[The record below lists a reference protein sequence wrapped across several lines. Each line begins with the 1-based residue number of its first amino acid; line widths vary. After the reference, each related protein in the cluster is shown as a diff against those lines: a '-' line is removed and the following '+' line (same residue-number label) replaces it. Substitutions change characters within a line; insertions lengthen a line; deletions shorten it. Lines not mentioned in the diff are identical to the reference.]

1 MRRLLLWVAIALGVP
16 GLARA
21 DRYDFRLYQL
31 GAPGSDP
38 AANARFAAFAN
49 ELGVAIANW
58 NLEPPETTGY
68 SGFNFAFEYP
78 VSLIND
84 KGTLNGIR
92 YWPLDPNT
100 TGTGALQM
108 PGIHVRKGLPFS
120 FEVGVKVNYLEQSNM
135 VATTIEGKWALNEG
149 FLYFPDLGAR
159 GWGTQL
165 IGAREFNLTVAG
177 FDLGLGKQIPINGQ
191 CTLTPYAG
199 WASVWVAASSNVVDF
214 NPGQSEQ
221 QQFAGG
227 ASGTA
232 SQDVFASVDIGS
244 NRHNRFYAGV
254 RFISYV
260 LELGLEGSWAEV
272 KTDATDYT
280 IATYSAKVGLDF

>member
-16 GLARA
+16 GVARA

-31 GAPGSDP
+31 GAPSSDP

-108 PGIHVRKGLPFS
+108 PGIHVRNADVLTIAQS
-120 FEVGVKVNYLEQSNM
+120 EYLDVRRVGANEFDTEKRRNAGGRVDSRL
-135 VATTIEGKWALNEG
+135 ALVI
-149 FLYFPDLGAR
+149 PV
-159 GWGTQL
+159 
-165 IGAREFNLTVAG
+165 TVARTD
-177 FDLGLGKQIPINGQ
+177 DLRHQMGLLWKQCGRVLQEDLRVTDHDVRDHGLG
-191 CTLTPYAG
+191 
-199 WASVWVAASSNVVDF
+199 
-214 NPGQSEQ
+214 
-221 QQFAGG
+221 
-227 ASGTA
+227 
-232 SQDVFASVDIGS
+232 
-244 NRHNRFYAGV
+244 V
-254 RFISYV
+254 RTHPER
-260 LELGLEGSWAEV
+260 LHHL
-272 KTDATDYT
+272 
-280 IATYSAKVGLDF
+280 